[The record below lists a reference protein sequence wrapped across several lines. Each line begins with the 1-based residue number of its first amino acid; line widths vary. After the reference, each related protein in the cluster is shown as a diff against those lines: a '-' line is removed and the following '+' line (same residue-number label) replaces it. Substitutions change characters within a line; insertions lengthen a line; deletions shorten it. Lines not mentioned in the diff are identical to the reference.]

1 MLLGIFISY
10 GVVDDEV
17 GGVDDDDG
25 GVDEAVS
32 EDVCL
37 PPQSV
42 QP

>member
-10 GVVDDEV
+10 GVFDDEV

-25 GVDEAVS
+25 GVDDDES
-32 EDVCL
+32 EDVCFPL
-37 PPQSV
+37 QSV